1 MRFANPYFLIL
12 VLLVPLWVVLMRR
25 RRKKRPSGVR
35 FSSVGIAKSIH
46 PTTAVRYMF
55 VPNTLRVL
63 AILLLITTLARPQTG
78 HGFREITRQ
87 GIDIML
93 ALDTSTSMNIMDMR
107 PTRLQAAKKAIS
119 MFIGNRVNDRIGL
132 ILFAGTSFTRCPLTL
147 DYGTL
152 TSFIEPVES
161 GIVEDGTAIGMAIA
175 NGVNRLRES
184 EAKSKI
190 IILLTDGV
198 NNRGLIDPRSA
209 IDLAVSEKIKIYTIG
224 VGRPGVFHQDVVDP
238 RFGKRRVAVKSEIDE
253 ELLIEIAKKTGAKY
267 FAARSEK
274 ELEDIYNEIDKLEKS
289 DVKSK
294 IYYEY
299 TEQFAWFAGLALLLL
314 FTEWLLRNRFLRSV
328 HE

>member
-1 MRFANPYFLIL
+1 MRFANPYFLIIA
-12 VLLVPLWVVLMRR
+12 LLVPLWVTMVRR
-25 RRKKRPSGVR
+25 GRKKKGSGIR
-35 FSSVGIAKSIH
+35 FSSINLAKSIH
-46 PTTAVRYMF
+46 PAPAVRFMF
-55 VPNTLRVL
+55 LPTTLRV
-63 AILLLITTLARPQTG
+63 ISVLLLITALARPQTG
-78 HGFREITRQ
+78 QGFREITRQ

-107 PTRLQAAKKAIS
+107 PTRLKAAKNAITR
-119 MFIGNRVNDRIGL
+119 FIGNRVNDRIGL

-147 DYGTL
+147 DYGIL
-152 TSFIEPVES
+152 TSFIEPVQS
-161 GIVEDGTAIGMAIA
+161 GIIQDGTAIGMAIA

-224 VGRPGVFHQDVVDP
+224 VGRPGVFHQDIVDP
-238 RFGKRRVAVKSEIDE
+238 RYGKRRVAVKSEIDE
-253 ELLIEIAKKTGAKY
+253 ELLIEIAKKTGANY

-274 ELEDIYNEIDKLEKS
+274 ELEAIYDEIDRLEKS

-314 FTEWLLRNRFLRSV
+314 LTEWLLRSHFLRSV